1 MKTKTKNKY
10 ILGGGVSGLI
20 AKYYNPEYT
29 LITPDE
35 KLGGALTKHKNL
47 LMTFYVHNTQQTRQL
62 LEELKIN
69 YKEKRLRI
77 YYIYNEKV
85 LDYLDKDK
93 RLKFIKNK
101 MQDWNYDSNSIDV
114 NDLNLST
121 QNNYLDILDCDINEL
136 INKLTPTSYIKGNVK
151 LVNNNRQFF
160 IYKDEN
166 NKLITKEYDKIIS
179 TIPANL
185 FFPMLYNYKCNY
197 HFNYIPATFIYSKI
211 KPVFMEDE
219 SMYYFCDSNL
229 PYNRCQPYNN
239 GFVYEVSG
247 IIKEDEISKYIKN
260 VEAIEHRYVGVI
272 KTEVVDDFKHI
283 KFLGRMAQWD
293 SSIKT
298 QEVIDKAMRIKNE

>member
-1 MKTKTKNKY
+1 MSKFC
-10 ILGGGVSGLI
+10 IGSGISALI
-20 AKYYNPEYT
+20 FKYYNPEYT

-35 KLGGALTKHKNL
+35 KLGGALTKHQNL
-47 LMTFYVHNTQQTRQL
+47 LMTFYVHSHPLTKQL
-62 LEELKIN
+62 LKELNIK
-69 YKEKRLRI
+69 YKERRLRI
-77 YYIYNEKV
+77 YYIYNKKT

-93 RLKFIKNK
+93 RVKFIKNK
-101 MQDWNYDSNSIDV
+101 MQDWNYDANSIEV
-114 NDLNLST
+114 SDLNLST
-121 QNNYLDILDCDINEL
+121 QNNYLDILDCDIKEL
-136 INKLTPTSYIKGNVK
+136 INKLTPPSYIKGTVK

-166 NKLITKEYDKIIS
+166 NKLITIKYDKVIS

-211 KPVFMEDE
+211 KPFFMEDD

-247 IIKEDEISKYIKN
+247 IIKEDEISKYIKT

-272 KTEVVDDFKHI
+272 KNESIDDFKHI

-298 QEVIDKAMRIKNE
+298 QQVIEKAKEIFKNEM